1 MVHKRQVGENRENTM
16 ATPKQTDPQFK
27 LRLTPKIKRRIEEN
41 AATNNR
47 SLNAEMID
55 CLDKGLEHE
64 RLLNVIR
71 SREREIALL
80 STQSTELAE
89 SLTRREE
96 RLYADLVTLRR
107 LQPENE
113 ALKETI
119 KSKDEIIEN
128 LQESMSLM
136 RMMND
141 MQRLNVSLLFAIL
154 DEAEA
159 GSDDLLQKTIAHRKI
174 VPTPEQEK
182 DAEQMVLEM
191 RRVARML
198 PKDPSSP

>member
-1 MVHKRQVGENRENTM
+1 M
-16 ATPKQTDPQFK
+16 AQQSKSRK
-27 LRLTPKIKRRIEEN
+27 LDQYIVRFPDGMRDRLKELAEEH
-41 AATNNR
+41 NR
-47 SLNAEMID
+47 SLNAEIID
-55 CLDKGLEHE
+55 HIHKGLEHE
-64 RLLNVIR
+64 RLLSVID

-80 STQSTELAE
+80 STQSTELIE
-89 SLTRREE
+89 STTRREE
-96 RLYADLVTLRR
+96 RLYTDLVTLRR

-128 LQESMSLM
+128 LQESISLM
-136 RMMND
+136 RMMNE

-182 DAEQMVLEM
+182 DAEQLVLEM
-191 RRVARML
+191 RRVA
-198 PKDPSSP
+198 KIKSKTS